1 MPPQIVPISS
11 LDWPGSPSDLPNA
24 TVQRAGQFFLGYEAR
39 ARGWLKRPATGAAT
53 STGASAPSSSSSTH
67 AKKPK
72 EKPTVDL
79 FSLSEDELSD
89 LSYYEVLGNVPI
101 HSTPD
106 QLKKYYRK
114 ACLKYHPDK
123 TGRGEEDAVF
133 LAVKAAFETL
143 SDPAKKKSYD
153 STLDFDESIP
163 AGNESESEFY
173 ATYGPVF
180 ERNLRFDRRY
190 DPSAA
195 VAASKGGGGKGGKKK
210 NKKKGG
216 NKGGEA
222 GEDDSPPALGDDSTP
237 VDEVHAFYDYWTH
250 FDSWRD
256 FTLKASASTDHDID
270 MADSR
275 DEQRW
280 MKKEIDRKAKAL
292 KREEVAR
299 IALLVERAMSA
310 DPRLKRER
318 EREKEEKKRLA
329 EEKERK
335 RIEKER
341 KEAEEK
347 AKREKDE
354 AGECIV
360 SIAIPCT
367 CISVQKTEHHLMLTN
382 TSIFIFTLCLVS
394 PIDRIEKE
402 KQEKAAAKAKK
413 GQEKKQL
420 RKAKQLLWKLAVAA
434 HGQANSAEEKVW
446 KDIESMHDDVEV
458 INTSLAVDKI
468 LAVADS
474 LGGSDADGDDS
485 KLNVSGLVAVKKK
498 SDELQGK
505 NAEKKK
511 AAEKKREEDRA
522 AAARKEAAAKVEKA
536 GRPWTKKEL
545 SALAKAVKKY
555 PPGGANRWDA
565 IALFVN
571 NLCKQK
577 EGPRTR
583 EECIERYNA
592 IAQGGSASSA
602 AGGGSGAA
610 ASDSASADGGTDEGW
625 TEKQDKFLQNG
636 LAKYT
641 ARTYPDKNERWGLI
655 ADMVPG
661 KNKKQCVA
669 RFKEIREALKEKKA
683 KGK

>member
-1 MPPQIVPISS
+1 MAPQIVSISS
-11 LDWPGSPSDLPNA
+11 LDWPESPSDLPTA
-24 TVQRAGQFFLGYEAR
+24 TVQRAGQSFLGYEAR
-39 ARGWLKRPATGAAT
+39 ARGWLKRPTATTSTSAATGP
-53 STGASAPSSSSSTH
+53 SASSSSTL

-72 EKPTVDL
+72 EKPAVDL
-79 FSLSEDELSD
+79 FSFSEEELSD

-153 STLDFDESIP
+153 STLDFDDSIP
-163 AGNESESEFY
+163 AGNEDEGEFF
-173 ATYGPVF
+173 AAYGPVF

-190 DPSAA
+190 DPAA
-195 VAASKGGGGKGGKKK
+195 AASASKGGGKGGKKK

-216 NKGGEA
+216 KGGSA
-222 GEDDSPPALGDDSTP
+222 ADGDSPPTLGDDSTP
-237 VDEVHAFYDYWTH
+237 IDQVHAFYDYWTH

-256 FTLKASASTDHDID
+256 FTLKASESTDHDID

-292 KREEVAR
+292 KREEIAR
-299 IALLVERAMSA
+299 IALLVERAMNA

-318 EREKEEKKRLA
+318 EREKEEKKRMA

-335 RIEKER
+335 RAEKER

-347 AKREKDE
+347 ARKEKEE
-354 AGECIV
+354 A
-360 SIAIPCT
+360 
-367 CISVQKTEHHLMLTN
+367 
-382 TSIFIFTLCLVS
+382 
-394 PIDRIEKE
+394 DRLEKE
-402 KQEKAAAKAKK
+402 KQEKAAAKIKK
-413 GQEKKQL
+413 DQEKKQL

-434 HGQANSAEEKVW
+434 HGKAGSAEEKVW
-446 KDIESMHDDVEV
+446 KDIEAMHDDVEI
-458 INTSLAVDKI
+458 INTGLTADEI
-468 LAVADS
+468 LAVAEL
-474 LGGSDADGDDS
+474 LGGPGADGDDS
-485 KLNVSGLVAVKKK
+485 KVKVLGLAAVKDRANELQDKNAAKKEAAVKKR
-498 SDELQGK
+498 D
-505 NAEKKK
+505 
-511 AAEKKREEDRA
+511 EDRA
-522 AAARKEAAAKVEKA
+522 AAAKKEAAGKAEKA

-565 IALFVN
+565 IALFIN

-583 EECIERYNA
+583 EECIERYNV
-592 IAQGGSASSA
+592 IAQGASAASA
-602 AGGGSGAA
+602 AGGGSAA
-610 ASDSASADGGTDEGW
+610 DSTGTDVDADEEW
-625 TEKQDKFLQNG
+625 TEKQDKFLQKG

-661 KNKKQCVA
+661 KNKKQCVT
-669 RFKEIREALKEKKA
+669 RFKEIRGALKDKKA
-683 KGK
+683 KGGKK

>member
-11 LDWPGSPSDLPNA
+11 LDWPESPSDLPTA
-24 TVQRAGQFFLGYEAR
+24 TVQRAGQSFLGYEAR
-39 ARGWLKRPATGAAT
+39 ARGWLKRPTTGASAT
-53 STGASAPSSSSSTH
+53 STASAPSSSSSAN
-67 AKKPK
+67 AKKTK

-79 FSLSEDELSD
+79 FSLSEEELSD

-153 STLDFDESIP
+153 STLDFDDSIP

-173 ATYGPVF
+173 AAYGPVF

-210 NKKKGG
+210 NKKKAGN
-216 NKGGEA
+216 NKGGKAE
-222 GEDDSPPALGDDSTP
+222 EDDSPPTLGDDSTP
-237 VDEVHAFYDYWTH
+237 IDQVHAFYDYWTH

-256 FTLKASASTDHDID
+256 FTLKASESTDHDID

-299 IALLVERAMSA
+299 LALLVERAMTA

-347 AKREKDE
+347 ARKEKEE
-354 AGECIV
+354 AG
-360 SIAIPCT
+360 
-367 CISVQKTEHHLMLTN
+367 K
-382 TSIFIFTLCLVS
+382 CLVWCFVFY
-394 PIDRIEKE
+394 I
-402 KQEKAAAKAKK
+402 
-413 GQEKKQL
+413 
-420 RKAKQLLWKLAVAA
+420 
-434 HGQANSAEEKVW
+434 
-446 KDIESMHDDVEV
+446 
-458 INTSLAVDKI
+458 I
-468 LAVADS
+468 LFSCRSFSCV
-474 LGGSDADGDDS
+474 
-485 KLNVSGLVAVKKK
+485 
-498 SDELQGK
+498 
-505 NAEKKK
+505 
-511 AAEKKREEDRA
+511 
-522 AAARKEAAAKVEKA
+522 
-536 GRPWTKKEL
+536 
-545 SALAKAVKKY
+545 
-555 PPGGANRWDA
+555 
-565 IALFVN
+565 
-571 NLCKQK
+571 
-577 EGPRTR
+577 
-583 EECIERYNA
+583 
-592 IAQGGSASSA
+592 
-602 AGGGSGAA
+602 
-610 ASDSASADGGTDEGW
+610 
-625 TEKQDKFLQNG
+625 
-636 LAKYT
+636 
-641 ARTYPDKNERWGLI
+641 
-655 ADMVPG
+655 VPS
-661 KNKKQCVA
+661 
-669 RFKEIREALKEKKA
+669 
-683 KGK
+683 